1 MVPTRPS
8 LIAGYDRVRSF
19 TLALVEPLAN
29 EDLVVQTMPEVSPT
43 KWHLGHTTWFFET
56 FVLRAAAPDYRPFDP
71 RYHHLFNSYYQ
82 VIGEPPPRERRGQ
95 WSRPTV
101 SEVRDYRRHVDAAM
115 RALLSGASDEL
126 LAAHAATIEVGIHH
140 EEQHQELILTDVK
153 HVLASNPLGADY
165 RRRPAHP
172 SRAAA
177 PLEWRDQAGGT
188 IALGH
193 PGGEFSYDNE
203 QPRHRVWLEPF
214 QLASRAVTCG
224 EWLAFITDGG
234 YLKPELWLAEGFD
247 ACVAGRWRAPLY
259 WEARDGAWTIATLDG
274 RRPLDESEPV
284 CHVSWF
290 EADAFARFSGARLPS
305 EAEWELAASGQPV
318 RGNFVE
324 SGALHPRPATNP
336 PGGLAQ
342 LFGDVWEWT
351 ASPYRPYPGYRP
363 FQGAL
368 AEYNGKFMCNQF
380 VLRGGSC
387 ASPERHLR
395 ATYRNF
401 FPPTARWQFTGLR
414 LARDGR

>member
-1 MVPTRPS
+1 
-8 LIAGYDRVRSF
+8 
-19 TLALVEPLAN
+19 
-29 EDLVVQTMPEVSPT
+29 
-43 KWHLGHTTWFFET
+43 
-56 FVLRAAAPDYRPFDP
+56 
-71 RYHHLFNSYYQ
+71 
-82 VIGEPPPRERRGQ
+82 
-95 WSRPTV
+95 V

-234 YLKPELWLAEGFD
+234 YRKPELWLAEGFD